1 MNKKRKKRGGEVK
14 NQNDIKCKCN
24 LVNLVL
30 ISECRKNLRKIC
42 MLIEKLT
49 VDCFQKHKWL

>member
-1 MNKKRKKRGGEVK
+1 MWWMRNMKWGGEVK
-14 NQNDIKCKCN
+14 NPNNIKCKCN

-30 ISECRKNLRKIC
+30 ISECEKNLRNIC

-49 VDCFQKHKWL
+49 VNCFQKHK